1 MRYIEKEIKKG
12 IKLHT
17 IKTEKFKT
25 NLIAIFL
32 SMPITRENVTK
43 NALIS
48 AILRRGTMNIPSS
61 LEISKTL
68 EKM

>member
-1 MRYIEKEIKKG
+1 MKNIEKEIKPG

-32 SMPITRENVTK
+32 SMPIQ
-43 NALIS
+43 
-48 AILRRGTMNIPSS
+48 
-61 LEISKTL
+61 